1 MFSRDVIFSTAAK
14 KEQGDSV
21 YRNYYKF
28 NSPVGKIAGHQVLAV
43 NRGEREEFLKV
54 SVETDRL
61 LALDLLLR
69 LVVKKPDCAST
80 EFVKGAAE
88 DSYDRLLA
96 PSLEREVRA
105 MLTEKAAEGAIG
117 QFALNLRPLLM
128 QPPVKGFVT
137 MGLDPGYR
145 MGCKVAVVDGTGK
158 VLWSGG
164 FEMTQPQVDTCGDYI
179 VVADVTGKQF
189 YVYNGE
195 DEGQSIE
202 TALPIVRAKVA
213 ANGMVAVLL
222 EDTDSN
228 VLNIYN
234 PYNTTTQLL
243 VEIPTNVSEEGYPLD
258 FDISPDGASVAT
270 SYLTITG
277 NKMENRVGIY
287 NFTEVGQDKNTLV
300 GGMELGESMVACVEF
315 VEEDEVAV
323 FHQGGV
329 ALFGH
334 MKQPELLGKLEFQ
347 QEIASVACNE
357 KYIAVVTRGEDDS
370 RELHMYDHKGKEK
383 LSHPVSYEY
392 SDMKLYRD
400 EIFFTSSRSCHIL
413 RANGQEKFNCDFPDG
428 LDTVF
433 PTGSGRHY
441 IVIEPEVIRKI
452 KLVKK

>member
-1 MFSRDVIFSTAAK
+1 MVADLVQIRDAQQK
-14 KEQGDSV
+14 KRAE
-21 YRNYYKF
+21 KF
-28 NSPVGKIAGHQVLAV
+28 KNKKLLIIIAGIVLLGMA
-43 NRGEREEFLKV
+43 
-54 SVETDRL
+54 
-61 LALDLLLR
+61 ALFIVTWYWNHR
-69 LVVKKPDCAST
+69 CY
-80 EFVKGAAE
+80 
-88 DSYDRLLA
+88 DSYETA
-96 PSLEREVRA
+96 GEVPRNDSGNMGYMYMNGDIIKYSRSGINA
-105 MLTEKAAEGAIG
+105 M
-117 QFALNLRPLLM
+117 
-128 QPPVKGFVT
+128 
-137 MGLDPGYR
+137 
-145 MGCKVAVVDGTGK
+145 DGTGK

-179 VVADVTGKQF
+179 VVADITGKQF

>member
-1 MFSRDVIFSTAAK
+1 MVADLVQIRDAQQK
-14 KEQGDSV
+14 KRAE
-21 YRNYYKF
+21 KF
-28 NSPVGKIAGHQVLAV
+28 KNKKLLIIIAGIVLLGMA
-43 NRGEREEFLKV
+43 
-54 SVETDRL
+54 
-61 LALDLLLR
+61 ALFIVTWYWNHR
-69 LVVKKPDCAST
+69 CY
-80 EFVKGAAE
+80 
-88 DSYDRLLA
+88 DSYETA
-96 PSLEREVRA
+96 GEVPRNDSGNMGYMYMNGDIIKYSRSGINA
-105 MLTEKAAEGAIG
+105 MDGA
-117 QFALNLRPLLM
+117 
-128 QPPVKGFVT
+128 
-137 MGLDPGYR
+137 
-145 MGCKVAVVDGTGK
+145 GK

-164 FEMTQPQVDTCGDYI
+164 FEMTQPQVDICGDYI

>member
-1 MFSRDVIFSTAAK
+1 MVADLVQIRDAQQK
-14 KEQGDSV
+14 KRAE
-21 YRNYYKF
+21 KF
-28 NSPVGKIAGHQVLAV
+28 KNKKLLIIIAGIVLLGMA
-43 NRGEREEFLKV
+43 
-54 SVETDRL
+54 
-61 LALDLLLR
+61 ALFIVTWYWNHR
-69 LVVKKPDCAST
+69 CY
-80 EFVKGAAE
+80 
-88 DSYDRLLA
+88 DSYETA
-96 PSLEREVRA
+96 GEVPRNDSGNMGYMYMNGDIIKYSRSGINA
-105 MLTEKAAEGAIG
+105 M
-117 QFALNLRPLLM
+117 
-128 QPPVKGFVT
+128 
-137 MGLDPGYR
+137 
-145 MGCKVAVVDGTGK
+145 DGTGK